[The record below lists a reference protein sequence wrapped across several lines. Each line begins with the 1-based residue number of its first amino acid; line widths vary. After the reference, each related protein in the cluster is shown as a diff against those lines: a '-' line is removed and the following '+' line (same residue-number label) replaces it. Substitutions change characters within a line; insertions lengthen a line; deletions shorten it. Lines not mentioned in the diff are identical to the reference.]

1 MVHLIQVDDREITQ
15 LRHLRLVGVNNDT
28 DGVVLSF
35 ETMDDRKVFLELPP
49 TVVEQTILGL
59 IRAAT
64 FQNRLLRSETYHAVG
79 TLH

>member
-1 MVHLIQVDDREITQ
+1 MVHLIQVDDLEITQ

-49 TVVEQTILGL
+49 AVVERTILGL

-64 FQNRLLRSETYHAVG
+64 FQNRLQRSETYHAVG